1 MKKVLKTIAAVTFAV
16 LAAAVLPSCD
26 KNSGD
31 GPAEKPGT
39 PGGEEEKPSE
49 QVCTFEITLE
59 NLEPTGVDMSVRP
72 SIQGTTYYFDILGKE
87 AYSHLTES
95 GLQTYFDGEV
105 KRRMEAYD
113 ISKEEVLKRLISTT
127 PENIRFSKLSPA
139 TDYYAIAFGVKEDGA
154 VSTELT
160 LKEFSTPAVNP
171 SGNVLDITIGTIANN
186 GADYKVVPSVME
198 DPYLV
203 DAWPKSLVDELG
215 DGETMRYFI
224 EYNAFL
230 IPTMTARGIFE
241 YENEA
246 VLQPGRDYYVIAF
259 GYSDGEPTTKLYKK
273 EFRTIGGD
281 PEKCSFQYSYV
292 SKAPTRVKIRVTPSD
307 KQVVYMWD
315 VIDMKT
321 FNEFK
326 QTHKTDEATLEY
338 ILNGVIEQSMVA
350 NGYKRQ
356 QAIEDLGRW
365 SGFTTSDPEGYD
377 EENITGLTAG
387 AEYIVWSVAVD
398 AWGKPQGK
406 FYTDTFTTPTE

>member
-1 MKKVLKTIAAVTFAV
+1 MMKKVLKTIAAVTFAV
-16 LAAAVLPSCD
+16 LTAAVLPSCD

-31 GPAEKPGT
+31 GPAEKSGT

-87 AYSHLTES
+87 AYGHLTDS

-113 ISKEEVLKRLISTT
+113 ISKEEVLKKLISTT
-127 PENIRFSKLSPA
+127 PETIRFSKLSPA

-154 VSTELT
+154 VSTELA

-171 SGNVLDITIGTIANN
+171 SGNVLDILIGTIANN

-230 IPTMTARGIFE
+230 IPTMTAKGIFE
-241 YENEA
+241 YKNEA

-281 PEKCSFQYSYV
+281 PEKMLIPVF
-292 SKAPTRVKIRVTPSD
+292 I
-307 KQVVYMWD
+307 
-315 VIDMKT
+315 
-321 FNEFK
+321 
-326 QTHKTDEATLEY
+326 
-338 ILNGVIEQSMVA
+338 
-350 NGYKRQ
+350 RQ
-356 QAIEDLGRW
+356 QG
-365 SGFTTSDPEGYD
+365 SYKG
-377 EENITGLTAG
+377 ENQ
-387 AEYIVWSVAVD
+387 SNS
-398 AWGKPQGK
+398 
-406 FYTDTFTTPTE
+406 F

>member
-1 MKKVLKTIAAVTFAV
+1 M
-16 LAAAVLPSCD
+16 
-26 KNSGD
+26 
-31 GPAEKPGT
+31 
-39 PGGEEEKPSE
+39 
-49 QVCTFEITLE
+49 
-59 NLEPTGVDMSVRP
+59 
-72 SIQGTTYYFDILGKE
+72 
-87 AYSHLTES
+87 
-95 GLQTYFDGEV
+95 
-105 KRRMEAYD
+105 
-113 ISKEEVLKRLISTT
+113 
-127 PENIRFSKLSPA
+127 
-139 TDYYAIAFGVKEDGA
+139 KEDGA

-281 PEKCSFQYSYV
+281 PENAHSSIHT
-292 SKAPTRVKIRVTPSD
+292 STR
-307 KQVVYMWD
+307 
-315 VIDMKT
+315 
-321 FNEFK
+321 
-326 QTHKTDEATLEY
+326 L
-338 ILNGVIEQSMVA
+338 L
-350 NGYKRQ
+350 
-356 QAIEDLGRW
+356 
-365 SGFTTSDPEGYD
+365 
-377 EENITGLTAG
+377 
-387 AEYIVWSVAVD
+387 
-398 AWGKPQGK
+398 QG
-406 FYTDTFTTPTE
+406 